1 MHFIK
6 RRGWL
11 FMIKLAIDLGSSV
24 TKIYRADANNG
35 VALFEPSCVA
45 VTGEDEKVVAIGKEA
60 KKVLGKTTGETDV
73 VYPVYEG
80 AIAQHELAVKMLKE
94 FLRRAELSSSVR
106 RSETVFAVPCGIG
119 ALQLHEYK
127 ELANRCGFK
136 RIHFVETPYL
146 SVYGSGVTLTDE
158 HPVFTMDIGAS
169 VTNIAVVSAGGMN
182 AGISIN
188 VGGNAMDLSI
198 WDMLATE
205 KGLHIGTLTSER
217 IKNEIGSLSE
227 NARGTT
233 IAEGIST
240 ETYMPSSVS
249 VRAQEIAPCI
259 RVYVDKIIEYAKL
272 VLNQL
277 HPEVGADVHR
287 NGVLLTGGLMKIPGL
302 REYIE
307 RQLGMPAAV
316 AESPHFA
323 AVRGGGVLLRD
334 KSLLQKIEL
343 KIED

>member
-1 MHFIK
+1 
-6 RRGWL
+6 
-11 FMIKLAIDLGSSV
+11 MIKLAIDLGSSV

-127 ELANRCGFK
+127 ELATRCGFK

-146 SVYGSGVTLTDE
+146 AVYGSGVTLTDE

-259 RVYVDKIIEYAKL
+259 RVYVDKIIEYAGD
-272 VLNQL
+272 VLRTL
-277 HPEVGADVHR
+277 PAEVSANVHR
-287 NGVLLTGGLMKIPGL
+287 NGVFLSGGMMKLPGL
-302 REYIE
+302 PQYIGAKLE
-307 RQLGMPAAV
+307 MRYHLCEEPQFATVLGGGAVVQDKVLLAQLGK
-316 AESPHFA
+316 ET
-323 AVRGGGVLLRD
+323 
-334 KSLLQKIEL
+334 E
-343 KIED
+343 

>member
-1 MHFIK
+1 
-6 RRGWL
+6 
-11 FMIKLAIDLGSSV
+11 MIKLAIDLGTSV

-35 VALFEPSCVA
+35 IALFEPSCVA
-45 VTGEDEKVVAIGKEA
+45 ISGEDEKVLAIGKEA
-60 KKVLGKTTGETDV
+60 KKVLGKTTGGTDI

-80 AIAQHELAVKMLKE
+80 AIPLPELAVKMLKE
-94 FLRRAELSSSVR
+94 FLSRAELSSSIR
-106 RSETVFAVPCGIG
+106 RSEVVFAVPCGIG

-127 ELANRCGFK
+127 ELATRCGFK
-136 RIHFVETPYL
+136 RVHFVETPYL
-146 SVYGSGVTLTDE
+146 AVYGSGISLTDD
-158 HPVFTMDIGAS
+158 HPVFTIDIGAG
-169 VTNIAVVSAGGMN
+169 VTNIAVVSAGGMS

-198 WDMLATE
+198 GDMLSSE

-233 IAEGIST
+233 IAEGLSA

-259 RVYVDKIIEYAKL
+259 RVYVDKIIEYAQL
-272 VLNQL
+272 VLYQL
-277 HPEVGADVHR
+277 PAEVAADVHR

-302 REYIE
+302 REYVE
-307 RQLGMPAAV
+307 RQLAMPAAV

-323 AVRGGGVLLRD
+323 AVRGGGVVLRD
-334 KSLLQKIEL
+334 KTLLSKIEL